1 MGRAYA
7 DHPLPRQAL
16 PSIHPF
22 GAFSTLRFPRWLG
35 GAAMIVGLAIAMFIA
50 LFAFGANYFGWDDP
64 NGKVQ
69 WALFATFVLGILA
82 GYKVKD

>member
-7 DHPLPRQAL
+7 DHPSLRQAL

-22 GAFSTLRFPRWLG
+22 RRIQRTSFPRFDG
-35 GAAMIVGLAIAMFIA
+35 GSAMIVGLAIAMFIA
-50 LFAFGANYFGWDDP
+50 LFAFGATYFGWDDP

-69 WALFATFVLGILA
+69 WALFATFVLGVLA